1 MTETDLLDLLRP
13 HIPRI
18 LAAGAAQERE
28 RLRTA
33 TFSDVPD
40 EDGGAVG
47 FTAADLERFSDY
59 YAADEQ
65 GQYPG
70 HIHRAFGCGVKAFAD
85 ATKLLRRGV
94 MRDGKHAWVW
104 VKRQTEKPAK
114 CPECDGTGLVEDTS
128 EGRGGTNFV
137 SCPRG
142 CAVPGTATF
151 SDAPPVS
158 PDDERKAAKRD
169 ARRLVSSVLRSVESE
184 AVPPSRA
191 TETQM
196 FSEYVQH
203 TRRESKPQVFNISV
217 PQPVINMAAAP
228 APVVNI
234 TSPPAPV
241 VNVTSPTPPDTV
253 VNVIEAPRVD
263 RHNPQPPQHQPT
275 RKTAK
280 RQTDGTWVIDE
291 VAL

>member
-1 MTETDLLDLLRP
+1 MIDKPGHTMTETDLLDLLRP

-33 TFSDVPD
+33 TFSDTPD
-40 EDGGAVG
+40 EDSGAVG

-94 MRDGKHAWVW
+94 LRDGKHGWVW
-104 VKRQTEKPAK
+104 VKR
-114 CPECDGTGLVEDTS
+114 PEPRPVPDGQ
-128 EGRGGTNFV
+128 
-137 SCPRG
+137 
-142 CAVPGTATF
+142 TATF
-151 SDAPPVS
+151 SDAPPAS